1 MTLTQERAEAVGKAI
16 TNLVHALNS
25 VTEEEL
31 QALIQVGED
40 KHAID
45 PMLDPTRYRAEGHGI
60 SQGQTVLREMIRFK
74 QAVKGIGYFK

>member
-1 MTLTQERAEAVGKAI
+1 MEITMERAEAVGESIKL
-16 TNLVHALNS
+16 LVQAFNS

-31 QALIQVGED
+31 QALIQVGEH

-60 SQGQTVLREMIRFK
+60 SQGQTVLREMLQFK
-74 QAVKGIGYFK
+74 RAVKGIGYFN